1 MPKMSLSDLKAMLAS
16 ERADALAAVSA
27 SKLSSERADAMDYYL
42 GDMSHD
48 MPSPEG
54 RSRAVSTDVAD
65 TIEGLMPSLM
75 EIFGGGDEVVRF
87 EPVGPEDVAAAE
99 QETDYVNHV
108 FMQANP
114 GFLILYSFIKD
125 ALLSKVGVVKVWW
138 EERSLEERE
147 TYYDLPDDGYAILAA
162 DPDIEIVAHSAR
174 PAVTSPEGDETPEG
188 DEIPEGLPLLHD
200 VECVRA
206 RSAAGVKI
214 EPVPPEEFG
223 ISRNARSLRDCDY
236 AFHKVLLTP
245 AKLIAQGYDKA
256 PIDALPTYS
265 NITNTE
271 EVQRDTVNEYQY
283 TGDEN
288 NKAARRI
295 EVTEHYVRMDYEGNG
310 KAGLYQVTSGGSQGD
325 ILTKDGKPDI
335 RPIDEI
341 PFAAMT
347 PVIVTH
353 RFFGRSIADL
363 VMDIQRIKTALLR
376 SMLDNAYLAN
386 NPRVEVAEQFASPE
400 TLDDLL
406 VSRPGG
412 IVRTR
417 QPGGLNWQQ
426 VPSIASHIFP
436 IMAYMDATREF
447 RTGVT
452 RQGQGID
459 ANSLL
464 NQSATAVNQVFT
476 AAQARMRLIARIFAE
491 TGIRDLFRL
500 VHATIRKHGDGAHTV
515 RLRNEWATVDPRD
528 WKTRND
534 MTVHVGLGS
543 GGKSEQ
549 LAHIMSII
557 ALQREALVAGKSN
570 LVTDQNLYNAA
581 RQATRLVG
589 LPNVDQFFTDPATQP
604 APQARP
610 DPEMI
615 KAQAHAAHSQ
625 QELQLT
631 AAKQQADARH
641 EAARMQA
648 DAALAQQKFEHQ
660 QRMALLEHDLK
671 LREHT
676 MMMAARAAELAA
688 QPGPDGQP
696 RALDLEKI
704 LGALAQASAQVHAPP
719 HPKGMRV
726 VRDAAGR
733 VSHVEPMG

>member
-42 GDMSHD
+42 GDMTHD

-75 EIFGGGDEVVRF
+75 EIFCGGDEVVRF
-87 EPVGPEDVAAAE
+87 DPVGPEDVGAAE

-114 GFLILYSFIKD
+114 GFLILYSFVKD

-138 EERSLEERE
+138 EERTREERE

-174 PAVTSPEGDETPEG
+174 PAVASSEGDESLEG
-188 DEIPEGLPLLHD
+188 APLLHD

-223 ISRNARSLRDCDY
+223 ISRNARSLRECDY

-256 PIDALPTYS
+256 QIDALPTYS

-283 TGDEN
+283 NGDEN

-295 EVTEHYVRMDYEGNG
+295 EVTEHYVRMDYEGDG

-325 ILTKDGKPDI
+325 ILTRDGKPDI

-426 VPSIASHIFP
+426 VPSIAAQVFP
-436 IMAYMDATREF
+436 IMEYMDATREF

-500 VHATIRKHGDGAHTV
+500 VHATIRKHGDQAQTF
-515 RLRNEWATVDPRD
+515 RLRNQWATVDPRE

-534 MTVHVGLGS
+534 MTVHVGLGT

-557 ALQREALVAGKSN
+557 GLQREARVAGKSN

-589 LPNVDQFFTDPATQP
+589 LPNVDQFFTDPTTQP
-604 APQARP
+604 APQARS

-615 KAQAHAAHSQ
+615 KAQTHAAQSQ
-625 QELQLT
+625 RQMQLT
-631 AAKQQADARH
+631 AAKQQADTQH

-676 MMMAARAAELAA
+676 MMMAARATELAA

-696 RALDLEKI
+696 RAVDLEKI
-704 LGALAQASAQVHAPP
+704 LGALAQASAQIHAPP
-719 HPKGMRV
+719 PAPKGMRV

-733 VSHVEPMG
+733 VSHVEPFG

>member
-42 GDMSHD
+42 GDMTHD

-75 EIFGGGDEVVRF
+75 EIFCGGDEVVRF
-87 EPVGPEDVAAAE
+87 DPVGPEDVGAAE

-114 GFLILYSFIKD
+114 GFLILYSFVKD

-138 EERSLEERE
+138 EERTREERE

-174 PAVTSPEGDETPEG
+174 PAVASSEGDESLEG
-188 DEIPEGLPLLHD
+188 APLLHD

-223 ISRNARSLRDCDY
+223 ISRNARSLRECDY

-256 PIDALPTYS
+256 QIDALPTYS

-283 TGDEN
+283 NGDEN

-295 EVTEHYVRMDYEGNG
+295 EVTEHYVRMDYEGDG

-325 ILTKDGKPDI
+325 ILTRDGKPDI

-426 VPSIASHIFP
+426 VPSIAAQVFP
-436 IMAYMDATREF
+436 IMEYMDATREF

-500 VHATIRKHGDGAHTV
+500 VHATIRKHGDQAQTF
-515 RLRNEWATVDPRD
+515 RLRNQWATVDPRE

-534 MTVHVGLGS
+534 MTVHVGLGT

-557 ALQREALVAGKSN
+557 GLQREALVAGKSN

-589 LPNVDQFFTDPATQP
+589 LPNVDQFFTDPTTQP
-604 APQARP
+604 APQARS

-615 KAQAHAAHSQ
+615 KAQTHAAQSQ
-625 QELQLT
+625 RQMQLT
-631 AAKQQADARH
+631 AAKQQADTQH

-676 MMMAARAAELAA
+676 MMMAARATELAA

-696 RALDLEKI
+696 RAVDLEKI
-704 LGALAQASAQVHAPP
+704 LGALAQASAQIHAPP
-719 HPKGMRV
+719 PAPKGMRV

-733 VSHVEPMG
+733 VSHVEPFG

>member
-1 MPKMSLSDLKAMLAS
+1 M
-16 ERADALAAVSA
+16 
-27 SKLSSERADAMDYYL
+27 
-42 GDMSHD
+42 
-48 MPSPEG
+48 
-54 RSRAVSTDVAD
+54 
-65 TIEGLMPSLM
+65 
-75 EIFGGGDEVVRF
+75 
-87 EPVGPEDVAAAE
+87 
-99 QETDYVNHV
+99 
-108 FMQANP
+108 
-114 GFLILYSFIKD
+114 
-125 ALLSKVGVVKVWW
+125 
-138 EERSLEERE
+138 
-147 TYYDLPDDGYAILAA
+147 
-162 DPDIEIVAHSAR
+162 
-174 PAVTSPEGDETPEG
+174 
-188 DEIPEGLPLLHD
+188 
-200 VECVRA
+200 
-206 RSAAGVKI
+206 
-214 EPVPPEEFG
+214 
-223 ISRNARSLRDCDY
+223 
-236 AFHKVLLTP
+236 
-245 AKLIAQGYDKA
+245 
-256 PIDALPTYS
+256 
-265 NITNTE
+265 
-271 EVQRDTVNEYQY
+271 
-283 TGDEN
+283 
-288 NKAARRI
+288 
-295 EVTEHYVRMDYEGNG
+295 
-310 KAGLYQVTSGGSQGD
+310 
-325 ILTKDGKPDI
+325 
-335 RPIDEI
+335 
-341 PFAAMT
+341 
-347 PVIVTH
+347 TH

-386 NPRVEVAEQFASPE
+386 NPRVEVAEYFASPE

-452 RQGQGID
+452 SQGQGID

-676 MMMAARAAELAA
+676 MMMAARATELAA

-696 RALDLEKI
+696 RALDLEK
-704 LGALAQASAQVHAPP
+704 
-719 HPKGMRV
+719 
-726 VRDAAGR
+726 
-733 VSHVEPMG
+733 

>member
-16 ERADALAAVSA
+16 ERADALAAVSS

-42 GDMSHD
+42 GDMTHD

-162 DPDIEIVAHSAR
+162 DPDIEIVGHSAR
-174 PAVTSPEGDETPEG
+174 PAVAPPEGDETL
-188 DEIPEGLPLLHD
+188 EGLSMLHD

-256 PIDALPTYS
+256 QVDALPTYS
-265 NITNTE
+265 AITNTE
-271 EVQRDTVNEYQY
+271 EVRRDTVNEYQY

-426 VPSIASHIFP
+426 VPSIAGQVFP
-436 IMAYMDATREF
+436 VMEYMDATREF

-500 VHATIRKHGDGAHTV
+500 VHATIRKHGDQAQTF
-515 RLRNEWATVDPRD
+515 RLRNEWATVDPRE

-615 KAQAHAAHSQ
+615 KAQAHAAQSQ

-631 AAKQQADARH
+631 AAKQQADTQH
-641 EAARMQA
+641 EAAKMQA

-704 LGALAQASAQVHAPP
+704 LGALAQASAQAHAPP